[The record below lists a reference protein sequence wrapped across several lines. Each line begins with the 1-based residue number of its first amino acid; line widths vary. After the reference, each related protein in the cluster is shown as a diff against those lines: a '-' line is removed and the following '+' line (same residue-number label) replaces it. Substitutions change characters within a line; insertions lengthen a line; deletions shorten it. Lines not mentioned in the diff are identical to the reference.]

1 MSVSGRAPPTSGCA
15 PPGTRSGREAWPLGP
30 FGGVAAARPPAG
42 RGASAPAGRGAVRH
56 GAAPACAHC
65 HGVQGHA
72 GRRRKCRRGIL
83 FAPEDALDYM
93 GCHPRGT
100 RSRPRSHAGRGGA
113 SLPVTGRV
121 GVRPSLTCI
130 TRPCRARYSWP
141 MHLRAYAL
149 LLWVLS
155 SAPAPSVGSRRPVAC
170 SHPRCRN
177 FRKCACEGAGAA
189 PLHRL
194 PARRARRWG
203 FLDQRWTPAK
213 YGRHR
218 RRARAARAKG
228 VSALP
233 LTHLRATSGPLVLFF
248 ACCWPLCVRLEAP
261 LP

>member
-1 MSVSGRAPPTSGCA
+1 MSVSGRAPPPGGCA

-30 FGGVAAARPPAG
+30 FGGVAAARP
-42 RGASAPAGRGAVRH
+42 PAGRGAVRH

-83 FAPEDALDYM
+83 FAPDDALDYM

-100 RSRPRSHAGRGGA
+100 RGRPRSHAGRGGA

-141 MHLRAYAL
+141 MHLRAYAQ

-155 SAPAPSVGSRRPVAC
+155 SAPAPSVGSMRPVAS
-170 SHPRCRN
+170 SHPRWGN
-177 FRKCACEGAGAA
+177 FPICACEGAGAA

-194 PARRARRWG
+194 PDRRARRWV
-203 FLDQRWTPAK
+203 FLDQRWTPAES
-213 YGRHR
+213 GRHR

-228 VSALP
+228 VSAVP
-233 LTHLRATSGPLVLFF
+233 LTHWRTSGVVFCNGAAGAKNLYLN
-248 ACCWPLCVRLEAP
+248 
-261 LP
+261 